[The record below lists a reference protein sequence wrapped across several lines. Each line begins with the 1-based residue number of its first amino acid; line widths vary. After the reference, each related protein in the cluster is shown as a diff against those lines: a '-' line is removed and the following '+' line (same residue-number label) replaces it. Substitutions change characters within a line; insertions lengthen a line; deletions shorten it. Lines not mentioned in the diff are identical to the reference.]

1 MSVCAEL
8 TAGSPIPTTAPATR
22 QSRILQLEEHSVH
35 GGLGSAGAEV
45 LAQSPIPAKL
55 SILGMRDFGESGDLG
70 ELLEKYGFDAG
81 TIAKKAK
88 EMLGK

>member
-1 MSVCAEL
+1 MTV
-8 TAGSPIPTTAPATR
+8 
-22 QSRILQLEEHSVH
+22 EEHSVH
-35 GGLGSAGAEV
+35 GGLGSAVAEV